1 MAETG
6 KLAAWVGQDKGFEIR
21 EYPVPDPAP
30 GAALIQV
37 ALANVCG
44 SDMHHTF
51 PLEKINEA
59 FRQQED
65 GHITRGA
72 IAPN

>member
-1 MAETG
+1 MAY
-6 KLAAWVGQDKGFEIR
+6 DEI
-21 EYPVPDPAP
+21 
-30 GAALIQV
+30 L
-37 ALANVCG
+37 
-44 SDMHHTF
+44 SHSF

-59 FRQQED
+59 FRDQEG

>member
-6 KLAAWVGQDKGFEIR
+6 KPAAWVGQDKGFE
-21 EYPVPDPAP
+21 
-30 GAALIQV
+30 
-37 ALANVCG
+37 
-44 SDMHHTF
+44 
-51 PLEKINEA
+51 KISEA

-65 GHITRGA
+65 GHITCGA

>member
-6 KLAAWVGQDKGFEIR
+6 QLAAWVGREKGFEIR

-30 GAALIQV
+30 GAV
-37 ALANVCG
+37 ADKVAFA
-44 SDMHHTF
+44 DWM
-51 PLEKINEA
+51 KINEA

>member
-6 KLAAWVGQDKGFEIR
+6 RLAAWVGHDKGF
-21 EYPVPDPAP
+21 
-30 GAALIQV
+30 
-37 ALANVCG
+37 
-44 SDMHHTF
+44 
-51 PLEKINEA
+51 NEA

>member
-1 MAETG
+1 MAQTG
-6 KLAAWVGQDKGFEIR
+6 KLVAWVGRDRGFEIR

-30 GAALIQV
+30 GAALITV
-37 ALANVCG
+37 ALGNVCG
-44 SDMHHTF
+44 SDS

>member
-1 MAETG
+1 MMAETG
-6 KLAAWVGQDKGFEIR
+6 KLAAWVG
-21 EYPVPDPAP
+21 
-30 GAALIQV
+30 
-37 ALANVCG
+37 
-44 SDMHHTF
+44 H
-51 PLEKINEA
+51 PLKKINEA

>member
-6 KLAAWVGQDKGFEIR
+6 QRAAWMGREKGFE
-21 EYPVPDPAP
+21 
-30 GAALIQV
+30 
-37 ALANVCG
+37 
-44 SDMHHTF
+44 
-51 PLEKINEA
+51 INEA

>member
-1 MAETG
+1 MAQTG
-6 KLAAWVGQDKGFEIR
+6 KLAAWVGRDRGFEIR
-21 EYPVPDPAP
+21 EFPVLDPAP
-30 GAALIQV
+30 GAALLKV
-37 ALANVCG
+37 ALANVSG
-44 SDMHHTF
+44 STF
-51 PLEKINEA
+51 PLKKINEA